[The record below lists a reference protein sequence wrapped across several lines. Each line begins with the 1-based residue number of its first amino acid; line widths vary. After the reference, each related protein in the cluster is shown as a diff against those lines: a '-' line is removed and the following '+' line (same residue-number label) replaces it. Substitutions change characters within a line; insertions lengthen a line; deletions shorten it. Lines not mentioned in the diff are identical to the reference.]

1 MVVAQLVEW
10 SLPTPEG
17 HGSNLIIAIVHFSP
31 IEIEKDAQ
39 GKKAGS
45 ALLSSAAASL
55 PFPKHKS
62 VSWPN
67 VSWILILESEKFQ
80 SANSSYI

>member
-1 MVVAQLVEW
+1 MVLAQWVEW
-10 SLPTPEG
+10 SLPTPEV

-31 IEIEKDAQ
+31 IEIEK
-39 GKKAGS
+39 KAGS
-45 ALLSSAAASL
+45 ALQSSAAPSP